1 MNEASLAAKQ
11 KMLKSQLMQRTRQTL
26 VSLILEETGHSI
38 QKLTRRHQT
47 PSSLFSALL
56 IASLVLLID
65 ILVSF
70 FHGEFRSSARGG
82 FVPIEILMAG
92 AICALLIT
100 LKKYF
105 DSLFSIIRERII
117 DNIQDVT
124 SLIDL
129 QTWLDKVW
137 DTKRTLLFGTF
148 CMVVGFSYFF
158 IPIVIFG
165 EPASSLFGAFIM
177 GAVLFFIAGI
187 ALYYFYRILIL
198 PLHLSQY
205 SFRIYDLDPRNSE
218 IIENISNLITTFGY
232 IVAAFMAVTTA
243 TLVLIG
249 WTALP
254 AMAPTILTAWVLIIA
269 LFVTNHYALNKIIT
283 KAK

>member
-11 KMLKSQLMQRTRQTL
+11 KMLKSQLMQRTRKTL
-26 VSLILEETGHSI
+26 VGLILEETGHSI
-38 QKLTRRHQT
+38 QKLTRRPQA

-70 FHGEFRSSARGG
+70 LHGEFRSSARGG

-92 AICALLIT
+92 IICALLIT

-129 QTWLDKVW
+129 QTWLDKVC
-137 DTKRTLLFGTF
+137 DTKRTLLL
-148 CMVVGFSYFF
+148 
-158 IPIVIFG
+158 
-165 EPASSLFGAFIM
+165 A
-177 GAVLFFIAGI
+177 
-187 ALYYFYRILIL
+187 
-198 PLHLSQY
+198 H
-205 SFRIYDLDPRNSE
+205 
-218 IIENISNLITTFGY
+218 
-232 IVAAFMAVTTA
+232 
-243 TLVLIG
+243 
-249 WTALP
+249 
-254 AMAPTILTAWVLIIA
+254 
-269 LFVTNHYALNKIIT
+269 FVW
-283 KAK
+283 